1 MKKDLKVYML
11 GLVLSLVISLATT
24 VLFLGAMWISSDQGT
39 YAQAAI
45 SNLWP
50 LVAIPT
56 FIGWAVAIC
65 WNIYRSR

>member
-1 MKKDLKVYML
+1 MRKEISIYML
-11 GLVLSLVISLATT
+11 GLVLSLAITVATT

-39 YAQAAI
+39 YAQAALR
-45 SNLWP
+45 NLWP

-56 FIGWAVAIC
+56 FIGWTAVIC

>member
-1 MKKDLKVYML
+1 MRKEISIYML
-11 GLVLSLVISLATT
+11 GLVLSLAITVATT

-45 SNLWP
+45 YNLWP

-56 FIGWAVAIC
+56 FIGWSAVIS

>member
-1 MKKDLKVYML
+1 MRKEISIYML

-24 VLFLGAMWISSDQGT
+24 TLFLGAMWLGSDHGT
-39 YAQAAI
+39 YAQAALR
-45 SNLWP
+45 NLWP

-56 FIGWAVAIC
+56 FIGWTAVIC